1 MKLFKNMEVVLMFAF
16 GTLCAIVAVRPG
28 EQAITHANMVAAVAA
43 NAAGVASVRIDP
55 RGAMP
60 VVHVIGKRLTAAE
73 KREDARAGSAG

>member
-28 EQAITHANMVAAVAA
+28 VTANAHANLHAPAAAVRREARA
-43 NAAGVASVRIDP
+43 E
-55 RGAMP
+55 MP
-60 VVHVIGKRLTAAE
+60 IVHVIGRRLTADE